1 MHPSRPLTVGQPQ
14 VGRAV
19 PANAGVRHV
28 DQLGRPIG
36 AVLVQIARVD
46 GAAVHPVVAS
56 FLMLLAVADAVN
68 VESPTLTSW
77 NTDEPIGDPENTV
90 ARFSW
95 VDDDGQ
101 SFVCTLAE
109 GGIAQGE
116 WIGDSFFCSDAE
128 GEPVQ
133 ITLYKHNVL
142 TPKNLAAAQAPN

>member
-1 MHPSRPLTVGQPQ
+1 MEIDMTS
-14 VGRAV
+14 
-19 PANAGVRHV
+19 NENK
-28 DQLGRPIG
+28 
-36 AVLVQIARVD
+36 
-46 GAAVHPVVAS
+46 AAVHPVVAS

-95 VDDDGQ
+95 VDDDGL